1 MKFLFASLFLLM
13 SITAKSQTPATDS
26 VKAVVNSLFVAMKT
40 SDAALLLSAFNDS
53 AILQTIVTNKE
64 GKMVVK
70 NEPVKN
76 FANAISKATSGSLD
90 ERIQFDMIKIDGAL
104 ASVWTPY
111 SFYYNNT
118 FSHCGVNSFQLVRTS
133 AGWKIQY
140 LVDTRRKSGC
150 LQ

>member
-1 MKFLFASLFLLM
+1 MKFLFASFFLLM
-13 SITAKSQTPATDS
+13 SVTAKSQTAADS

-40 SDAALLLSAFNDS
+40 SDAALLLSAFDDS
-53 AILQTIVTNKE
+53 AILQTIATNKE
-64 GKMVVK
+64 GQIVVK

-76 FANAISKATSGSLD
+76 FANAVSKAVSGSLD
-90 ERIQFDMIKIDGAL
+90 ERIQFDMVKIDGAL

-133 AGWKIQY
+133 VGWKIQY
-140 LVDTRRKSGC
+140 LVDTRRKNGC
-150 LQ
+150 TQ